1 MPRSGFTLIELLVV
15 LAVIG
20 LLMVLAT
27 PAFDRVLPGLELR
40 SGARQVAATLRE
52 ARSRAIRTNREATVT
67 FDLEAMVYRLDTQE
81 HVIAFGEEWQVS
93 VYTATSEQIGDQ
105 VGRVRFYPDGA
116 STGGRVTLGR
126 GEVAYHVIVDWLTGD
141 VSIVQ

>member
-20 LLMVLAT
+20 LLMDLAT

-40 SGARQVAATLRE
+40 SGAREVAATLHE
-52 ARSRAIRTNREATVT
+52 ARARAIRSNREASVT
-67 FDLEAMVYRLDTQE
+67 FDLEAFVYRLDANE
-81 HVIAFGEEWQVS
+81 RVSSFGEDWDVS
-93 VYTATSEQIGDQ
+93 LCTANSEQVDEQ

-116 STGGRVTLGR
+116 STVSLRRRPPVDFAVDR
-126 GEVAYHVIVDWLTGD
+126 GECAL
-141 VSIVQ
+141 

>member
-40 SGARQVAATLRE
+40 SGAREVAATLRE
-52 ARSRAIRTNREATVT
+52 ARARAIRSNREASVT
-67 FDLEAMVYRLDTQE
+67 FDLEAFVYRLDANE
-81 HVIAFGEEWQVS
+81 RVSSFGEDWDVS
-93 VYTATSEQIGDQ
+93 LYTANSEQVDEQ

-116 STGGRVTLGR
+116 STGGRVTIAR
-126 GEVAYHVIVDWLTGD
+126 GEIAYHVIVDWLTGD